1 MQNGRSLGIQIKIDC
16 SHLVLA
22 AFIYFRSHPDPIL
35 SIFNTKNFV
44 QFGSWSK
51 RNDLYIPFHK
61 YASSWLKFRLVQ
73 NMRALGAV
81 IYLTPKN

>member
-35 SIFNTKNFV
+35 SIFNTQIMKIKLRSVWFV
-44 QFGSWSK
+44 IQEK
-51 RNDLYIPFHK
+51 RSVHSI
-61 YASSWLKFRLVQ
+61 S
-73 NMRALGAV
+73 
-81 IYLTPKN
+81 